1 MIRICAIVFLVS
13 ISSQLAF
20 AQRGNACRTHSRAC
34 MPATLFNWWE
44 APQPLGELGDIVT
57 DRPDF
62 TEASSTVGLGV
73 AQLEAGYT
81 FTLDGD
87 DQAHSWGEP
96 LLRIGLFANW
106 FEFRIGVTP
115 VSQSSLVGP
124 QRVTQSGAEDLY
136 LGAKIGL
143 TPQEGILP
151 ELAII
156 PQMTVPTG
164 GAAFTD
170 GQVHPGANLLYSWG
184 ISDELSFGGST
195 QYNSAIDGLTDRY
208 AEWAQ
213 SLTVGASLAEDVGA
227 YAEWFAF
234 FPHSA
239 DTVKPEHYMNGGF
252 TYLLSEDVQF
262 DIRAG
267 LGLNDEAD
275 DFFVGTGLS
284 IRFR

>member
-13 ISSQLAF
+13 VSSQLAF
-20 AQRGNACRTHSRAC
+20 AQGGTACQTHSRTC

-106 FEFRIGVTP
+106 FEFRIGVAS
-115 VSQSSLVGP
+115 VSQSSLVDA

-136 LGAKIGL
+136 LGAKIAL
-143 TPQEGILP
+143 TPQDGILP

-170 GQVHPGANLLYSWG
+170 GQVHPGANLLYGWD

-213 SLTVGASLAEDVGA
+213 SLTVGASLAEDLGA

-239 DTVKPEHYMNGGF
+239 DTVNPEHYMNGGF